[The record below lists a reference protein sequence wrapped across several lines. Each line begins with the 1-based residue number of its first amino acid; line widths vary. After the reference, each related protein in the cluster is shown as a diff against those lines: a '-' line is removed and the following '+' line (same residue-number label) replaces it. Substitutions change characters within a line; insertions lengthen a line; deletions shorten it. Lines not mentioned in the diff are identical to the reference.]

1 MARQLSGKKH
11 LPPVLCIMN
20 GYVGRTAHVDK
31 FTGRKHHSA
40 SNHLPMTPP
49 SGMPAPF

>member
-1 MARQLSGKKH
+1 MARQLTGKKH

-20 GYVGRTAHVDK
+20 RYVDRLARVDK
-31 FTGRKHHSA
+31 FTGPQAPFRVHS
-40 SNHLPMTPP
+40 SPMTPP